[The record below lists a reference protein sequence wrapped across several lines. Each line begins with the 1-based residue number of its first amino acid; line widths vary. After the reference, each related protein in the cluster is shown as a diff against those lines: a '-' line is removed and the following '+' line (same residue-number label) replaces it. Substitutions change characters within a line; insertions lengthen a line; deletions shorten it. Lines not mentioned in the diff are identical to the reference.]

1 MMATDRDSLI
11 DYIDEYYNNEDGWDL
26 LSSTMIS
33 MFGDKV
39 LNEQDE
45 IDDSGY
51 EGIYSNL
58 SDLDLVKLADRL
70 DSWAAGNTFKVT
82 LNLTDSQLSTLKK
95 ALSDFSDV
103 TFTKDRHMSKDATLI
118 LRQLEE

>member
-1 MMATDRDSLI
+1 MTTDRDSLI

-33 MFGDKV
+33 LFGDKV

-45 IDDSGY
+45 IDDEGD
-51 EGIYSNL
+51 EGIYTYLSNL
-58 SDLDLVKLADRL
+58 DLEKLADRL
-70 DSWAAGNTFKVT
+70 DSLSGGNTLEVT
-82 LNLTDSQLSTLKK
+82 LRLTDSQLSTLKEI
-95 ALSDFSDV
+95 LSDFSDV
-103 TFTKDRHMSKDATLI
+103 TFTEDRQMSKDATLI